1 MQNQVETALNAHESQ
16 NLALD
21 KMMQD
26 KAGYDP
32 AQAITDLQAAQVA
45 IEASAQVINSLRSTS
60 LLELLR

>member
-1 MQNQVETALNAHESQ
+1 
-16 NLALD
+16 
-21 KMMQD
+21 MMQEKD
-26 KAGYDP
+26 GYDP